1 MPAPVPSGAKRWAV
15 PARPWIL
22 LLVDDEPDILE
33 AVADLVEH
41 ELPNV
46 KVLRAT
52 SGREGLDV
60 LQSERIDGIISD
72 FRMGGMDG
80 LEFLRIARQ
89 CHPGIP
95 RVMMTAYPDPELR
108 RLARHEAKVQSF
120 LSKLTG
126 PEELLD
132 RVCTMLTYQP
142 ATPRTIPATA
152 AP

>member
-1 MPAPVPSGAKRWAV
+1 MPVTDPAGAKRWAV

-33 AVADLVEH
+33 AVAALVEQ

-46 KVLRAT
+46 KVLRAK
-52 SGREGLDV
+52 SGREGLDI
-60 LQSERIDGIISD
+60 LQSERVDGIISD

-89 CHPGIP
+89 CHPTIP
-95 RVMMTAYPDPELR
+95 RVMLTAYPDPELR
-108 RLARHEAKVQSF
+108 KLAKHEAKVQSF
-120 LSKLTG
+120 LSKLTS

-132 RVCTMLTYQP
+132 RVCTLLTYQP
-142 ATPRTIPATA
+142 AIPATA
-152 AP
+152 